1 MEVFEWIA
9 KYWINW
15 LCALVAGGV
24 ALFAKHYVKLQK
36 KAMEDKWAD
45 KEKNM
50 CGKIIC
56 TLEEEISKVEQQSKE
71 EDCKINEEL
80 EHVKK
85 EIDSISNGILSI
97 QGKQFRDY
105 CEYLLTTG
113 HYITVDEYEEF
124 ESDYEVYKALGGNH
138 RGDALH
144 DRVVDKVKT
153 QMKAAANNLNNQ

>member
-1 MEVFEWIA
+1 MEVLEWIA
-9 KYWINW
+9 KYWVNW
-15 LCALVAGGV
+15 LCALVAGGI

-56 TLEEEISKVEQQSKE
+56 TLEEKIGAVEKQSQE
-71 EDCKINEEL
+71 EDNKIRVEL
-80 EHVKK
+80 DTVHAELNSVG
-85 EIDSISNGILSI
+85 SGILSI

-105 CEYLLTTG
+105 CETLLQHG

-124 ESDYEVYKALGGNH
+124 ESEYEVYKNLGGNH
-138 RGDALH
+138 RGDSLH
-144 DRVVDKVKT
+144 DRVVDKIQA
-153 QMKAAANNLNNQ
+153 QMRAENRNFEN

>member
-56 TLEEEISKVEQQSKE
+56 TLEEEISKVE
-71 EDCKINEEL
+71 
-80 EHVKK
+80 
-85 EIDSISNGILSI
+85 
-97 QGKQFRDY
+97 
-105 CEYLLTTG
+105 
-113 HYITVDEYEEF
+113 
-124 ESDYEVYKALGGNH
+124 
-138 RGDALH
+138 
-144 DRVVDKVKT
+144 
-153 QMKAAANNLNNQ
+153 